1 MKLKKEW
8 EIKHI
13 LEIKNIVEESQ
24 EQIKMSSEEDKLK
37 RRTCNLQSKV
47 KKVTQMIQRKVA
59 SIENSQRRSK
69 KWKRWTLKKTKI
81 REQE

>member
-1 MKLKKEW
+1 MKLRKEW
-8 EIKHI
+8 EIKHV

-24 EQIKMSSEEDKLK
+24 EQIKMSSEEYKLK

>member
-59 SIENSQRRSK
+59 TIENSQRRSK